1 MNTQRIKSI
10 VIQITLFV
18 ALVPLVACQAQ
29 PEHTSDR
36 DRWLIGY
43 VAPSIYPVE
52 INEMNAMDKNGEP
65 MAAIRTQIQ
74 AVGEKIQSVRRT
86 FPHYDGYALPLSV
99 FTTQETGQMG
109 MGTTEL
115 PDYFEIN
122 WTSLVNLKRY
132 QTRVNV
138 TKQIRDIINQGTL
151 SAPVDR
157 PSEQEECHYFVFNFG
172 FLPDGRVKVW
182 LGGCGPFKYI
192 ETLQSYKVYGMDGFG
207 LGNKEFIKE
216 YQPKLIKYTQKQGYP
231 DPRNIPWEKV
241 NKVLHR
247 EYDIQHKQWQVIEG
261 TH

>member
-1 MNTQRIKSI
+1 MNAQRIKSI

-18 ALVPLVACQAQ
+18 ALLPLVACQAQ
-29 PEHTSDR
+29 PEQASHR

-52 INEMNAMDKNGEP
+52 INDMNAMDKQGEP
-65 MAAIRTQIQ
+65 MAAVATQVQFIGQ
-74 AVGEKIQSVRRT
+74 KIQSVRKI

-99 FTTQETGQMG
+99 FTTQDTGQMG

-115 PDYFEIN
+115 PDYFEIK
-122 WTSLVNLKRY
+122 WTSVVNLKRY
-132 QTRVNV
+132 QTRVNI
-138 TKQIRDIINQGTL
+138 TKQIRDIINQGTM

-157 PSEQEECHYFVFNFG
+157 PNEQEECHYFVFNFG

-182 LGGCGPFKYI
+182 LGGCNPFKYI
-192 ETLQSYKVYGMDGFG
+192 ETLQPYKVYGMDGFG
-207 LGNKEFIKE
+207 LGNKSFIKR
-216 YQPKLIKYTQKQGYP
+216 YQPKFVKFIQKQGYP

-247 EYDIQHKQWQVIEG
+247 KYDVQHKQWHVIEG

>member
-1 MNTQRIKSI
+1 MNAQKIKSV

-18 ALVPLVACQAQ
+18 ALLPLVACQAQ
-29 PEHTSDR
+29 PEQTDNR

-52 INEMNAMDKNGEP
+52 INDMNAMNKNGEP
-65 MAAIRTQIQ
+65 MAAIRTQVQFIGQ
-74 AVGEKIQSVRRT
+74 KIQSVRKI
-86 FPHYDGYALPLSV
+86 FPHYDGYTLPLSV

-109 MGTTEL
+109 GGTTEL
-115 PDYFEIN
+115 PDYFEIK
-122 WTSLVNLKRY
+122 WTSVVNLKRY
-132 QTRVNV
+132 QTRVNI

-151 SAPVDR
+151 SAPPDR

-192 ETLQSYKVYGMDGFG
+192 ETLQPYKVYGMDGFG
-207 LGNKEFIKE
+207 LGNKRFIKR
-216 YQPKLIKYTQKQGYP
+216 YQPKFVKFIQKQGYP

-247 EYDIQHKQWQVIEG
+247 KYDVQHKQWHVIEG
-261 TH
+261 MH